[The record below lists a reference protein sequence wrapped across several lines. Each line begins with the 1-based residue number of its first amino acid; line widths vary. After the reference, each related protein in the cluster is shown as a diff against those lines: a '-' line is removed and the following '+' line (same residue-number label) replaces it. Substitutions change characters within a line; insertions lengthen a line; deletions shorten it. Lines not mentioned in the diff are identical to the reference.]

1 MQPRILSAKI
11 YLVSSCLAKKE
22 KDEEVG
28 ALTAMVALVLTVP
41 ALAQEGV
48 SAVGV
53 LEKPEAT
60 TYMYGTHA
68 ITDESSGAFYALE
81 SDVLD
86 LDAYIGQRVTVYG
99 TLVSGYESGQ
109 VEGGPPL
116 VEVTQMA
123 PADAPADTTSF
134 VFFGYEPAFF

>member
-28 ALTAMVALVLTVP
+28 GLGS
-41 ALAQEGV
+41 EGGAGPDGP
-48 SAVGV
+48 SPGTGGRIGSRSSR
-53 LEKPEAT
+53 KPEAT

-86 LDAYIGQRVTVYG
+86 LDAYVGQRVTVYG